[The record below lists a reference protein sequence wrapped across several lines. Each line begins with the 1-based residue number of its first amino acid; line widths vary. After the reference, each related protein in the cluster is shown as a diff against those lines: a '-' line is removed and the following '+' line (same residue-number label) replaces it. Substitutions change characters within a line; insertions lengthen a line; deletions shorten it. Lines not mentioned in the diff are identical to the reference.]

1 MSWGYFLDLELT
13 LPTADWD
20 ALQRTTAADLPKQ
33 WWGFAEAD
41 LEDTFGNAG
50 FESAMFHKVFGFW
63 THGESCVKTVVEA
76 DNQTSVHLISHLD
89 KGGDTQVAGTLAAM
103 FEAASKVGGTGRIR
117 LVNDGSYSGED
128 GVEVTIVDGRL
139 VRSRIEG
146 SNEIAEELGLAV
158 YPEFANE
165 LELARAPD
173 TKPTTRKSATRKPAA
188 KQPGAKQPGA
198 KQPGAKQPGA
208 KQPAAKQPGAKQP
221 AAKQPVAK
229 QPVAKQPAA
238 KQPAA
243 KQPVAKQPV
252 AKQPVAKQPV
262 AKQPV
267 AKQPVAKTKPVA
279 RKSSTKKPATKAK
292 TAAVKGKKR
301 R

>member
-173 TKPTTRKSATRKPAA
+173 TKPTTRKPATRK
-188 KQPGAKQPGA
+188 PGAKQPAA

-208 KQPAAKQPGAKQP
+208 KQPAAKQPAAKQP

-229 QPVAKQPAA
+229 KSAAKKPAAKQPAA

-243 KQPVAKQPV
+243 KQPG
-252 AKQPVAKQPV
+252 AKQPV

-279 RKSSTKKPATKAK
+279 RKSSTKKPASKAK